1 MNDLIQGIYSEARRA
16 GVKLG
21 FVAYPVTYQI
31 SIEGADDFPQRE
43 LERKLKLRDV
53 PMLDLL
59 PMLREHYQRTN
70 TLPYYD
76 EAHPTEVGNRL
87 IAGAILDFVER
98 EKLLAQPHQ

>member
-43 LERKLKLRDV
+43 LERKLKSRDV